1 MAVQITIPNVPEEV
15 RAKLAAH
22 AVRQRQSME
31 EFLLKELERIAS
43 RPSNTEWVRELR
55 EWKKVHAKPI
65 PTSVILEAK
74 DADKR

>member
-1 MAVQITIPNVPEEV
+1 
-15 RAKLAAH
+15 
-22 AVRQRQSME
+22 ME

-74 DADKR
+74 DADKH